1 MKRNK
6 KLKVGIFTRPID
18 QGTSGSGRHLEQ
30 LVKHILEMNDRFD
43 IVLIHH
49 SKNDKDIYNRAHE
62 LIIPK
67 NPLFAHFK
75 VKRENFDILHFY
87 PLTFLSPIW
96 LKKPKKVTTIHGGG
110 AAELYSPSQYGKIKR
125 WHARFIKPPY
135 FRRMDFIFTGAKAG
149 RFFLVHQHRVK
160 KNKVY
165 FTHSAV
171 DEDFRVYK
179 NKPVKIKEKYGL
191 NNPFI
196 FHLSKF
202 SERKNPWTILKAF
215 NILKKQDIDLKLV
228 LGGKGWNNKKV
239 FDFASKYKI
248 INDII
253 FTGFIP
259 LKTLVDL
266 LNLAE
271 VFVFPSF
278 FEGFGMPNLEAMACG
293 CPVITSNAFA
303 IPEIVGD
310 AALILENNLDP
321 IELATK
327 IIRIKENDTLR
338 NNLIEKGLE
347 RVKLFSWKESAQ
359 TVLDIYEK
367 CLEK

>member
-1 MKRNK
+1 
-6 KLKVGIFTRPID
+6 
-18 QGTSGSGRHLEQ
+18 
-30 LVKHILEMNDRFD
+30 
-43 IVLIHH
+43 
-49 SKNDKDIYNRAHE
+49 
-62 LIIPK
+62 
-67 NPLFAHFK
+67 
-75 VKRENFDILHFY
+75 
-87 PLTFLSPIW
+87 
-96 LKKPKKVTTIHGGG
+96 
-110 AAELYSPSQYGKIKR
+110 YSPSQYGKIKR
-125 WHARFIKPPY
+125 WHSKFIKPPY

-149 RFFLVHQHRVK
+149 RFFLIHQYHVK

-171 DEDFRVYK
+171 DEDFRVYE

-191 NNPFI
+191 NSPFI

-215 NILKKQDIDLKLV
+215 HILKKQDIDLKLV

-239 FDFASKYKI
+239 FDFASEYKI

-259 LKTLVDL
+259 LKTLIDL

-327 IIRIKENDTLR
+327 IIRIKENDILR